1 MLRLNKLVI
10 WNRILG
16 FVTVLF
22 ASSQGIADIAR
33 DAQGSLST
41 RLKELDRVLL
51 EFEQYDASQQL
62 IQRGRLYLVQPGQ
75 FRMETDPASVLVV
88 SDGTDVFEV
97 DYLLEQVTV
106 YSLNDEVRTSPL
118 GLFLAPAE
126 ALLEY
131 EVVEGFGTTNDA
143 SAVHSAGDHA
153 ATSEE
158 IASIKTFVLFP
169 NQDNQ
174 YVTRADLRFEDG
186 WPAALDIAVA
196 GGGSMRFRFVGHS
209 ELTTIDPDWFLAPP
223 VGGLEII
230 DHRSLTPS
238 KAPPTASNAPN
249 E

>member
-1 MLRLNKLVI
+1 MAPVKFSLMHRRNKLVI

-22 ASSQGIADIAR
+22 VSSQGIADIAH
-33 DAQGSLST
+33 DAHGSLST
-41 RLKELDRVLL
+41 YLKGLDRVVL
-51 EFEQYDASQQL
+51 EFEQYDVSQQL

-131 EVVEGFGTTNDA
+131 EVVEGAGYPSDA
-143 SAVHSAGDHA
+143 HAVRALGDA

-158 IASIKTFVLFP
+158 IDSIKAFVLFP

-186 WPAALDIAVA
+186 WPVTLDIAVA
-196 GGGSMRFRFVGHS
+196 GGGYMHFLFVGHS

-223 VGGLEII
+223 VGALEFI
-230 DHRSLTPS
+230 DHRSPTVSNPS
-238 KAPPTASNAPN
+238 N

>member
-10 WNRILG
+10 WNCILG

-22 ASSQGIADIAR
+22 VSSQGIAGIAL
-33 DAQGSLST
+33 DAKGSLST

-62 IQRGRLYLVQPGQ
+62 IQHGRLYLVQPGQ

-131 EVVEGFGTTNDA
+131 EVVEGFGATNDA

-186 WPAALDIAVA
+186 WPAALDITVA

-230 DHRSLTPS
+230 DHRSLTAS
-238 KAPPTASNAPN
+238 KAPPTATNAPN

>member
-1 MLRLNKLVI
+1 MRRRNKLAV

-16 FVTVLF
+16 FVVVLF
-22 ASSQGIADIAR
+22 VSGQGIADIVPE
-33 DAQGSLST
+33 GHSSLST
-41 RLKELDRVLL
+41 HLKGLDRVLL
-51 EFEQYDASQQL
+51 EFEQYDVSQQL

-106 YSLNDEVRTSPL
+106 YSLNDEVITSPL

-131 EVVEGFGTTNDA
+131 EVVKGAGYPSDA
-143 SAVHSAGDHA
+143 HAVRALGDA

-158 IASIKTFVLFP
+158 IDSIKTFVLFP

-186 WPAALDIAVA
+186 WPVTLDIAVA
-196 GGGSMRFRFVGHS
+196 GGGYMHFLFVGHS
-209 ELTTIDPDWFLAPP
+209 ELATIDPDWFLAPP
-223 VGGLEII
+223 VGALEFI
-230 DHRSLTPS
+230 DHRS
-238 KAPPTASNAPN
+238 PTASNPPN

>member
-1 MLRLNKLVI
+1 MHRRNKLVI

-22 ASSQGIADIAR
+22 VSSQGIADTAL
-33 DAQGSLST
+33 DPNGSLST
-41 RLKELDRVLL
+41 HLKGLDRVLL
-51 EFEQYDASQQL
+51 EFEQYDVSQQL
-62 IQRGRLYLVQPGQ
+62 VQRGRLYLVQPGQ

-88 SDGTDVFEV
+88 SDGIDVFEV
-97 DYLLEQVTV
+97 DYLLEQVTM

-131 EVVEGFGTTNDA
+131 EVVEGVSATNDA
-143 SAVHSAGDHA
+143 YAVHAVGDDA
-153 ATSEE
+153 ATSKE
-158 IASIKTFVLFP
+158 IGSIKTFVLFP
-169 NQDNQ
+169 NPDNQ
-174 YVTRADLRFEDG
+174 YITRADLRFEDG
-186 WPAALDIAVA
+186 WPAALDIEVA

-230 DHRSLTPS
+230 DHRS
-238 KAPPTASNAPN
+238 PTASDAPN

>member
-1 MLRLNKLVI
+1 MHRRNNLVI

-22 ASSQGIADIAR
+22 VSSQGIADIAH
-33 DAQGSLST
+33 DAHGSLST
-41 RLKELDRVLL
+41 HLKGLDRVLL
-51 EFEQYDASQQL
+51 EFEQYDVSQQL

-131 EVVEGFGTTNDA
+131 EVVEGIG
-143 SAVHSAGDHA
+143 
-153 ATSEE
+153 ATSDAYAVPAAGMMRRQARRLLQSKRLCCFPTRTISMSPEL
-158 IASIKTFVLFP
+158 TF
-169 NQDNQ
+169 
-174 YVTRADLRFEDG
+174 DLRMG

-196 GGGSMRFRFVGHS
+196 GGGSMRFLFVGHS
-209 ELTTIDPDWFLAPP
+209 ELTTIDPDWFLAPS
-223 VGGLEII
+223 VGPLEVI
-230 DHRSLTPS
+230 DHRS
-238 KAPPTASNAPN
+238 PTASDAAN

>member
-22 ASSQGIADIAR
+22 ISSQGIADIAR
-33 DAQGSLST
+33 DAKGSLST
-41 RLKELDRVLL
+41 HLKELDRVLL
-51 EFEQYDASQQL
+51 EFEQYDASHQL
-62 IQRGRLYLVQPGQ
+62 IQHGRLYLVQPGQ

-131 EVVEGFGTTNDA
+131 EVVEGFGATNDA

-209 ELTTIDPDWFLAPP
+209 ELTIIDPDWFLAPP

-230 DHRSLTPS
+230 DHRSLTAS

>member
-10 WNRILG
+10 WNCILG
-16 FVTVLF
+16 FVTVLS
-22 ASSQGIADIAR
+22 ASSQGIADLAL
-33 DAQGSLST
+33 DAKGSLST
-41 RLKELDRVLL
+41 HLKELDRVLL

-62 IQRGRLYLVQPGQ
+62 IQHGRLYLVQPSQ

-131 EVVEGFGTTNDA
+131 EVLEGFGATNDA
-143 SAVHSAGDHA
+143 SAVHSEGDHA

-174 YVTRADLRFEDG
+174 YVTRAGLRFEDG
-186 WPAALDIAVA
+186 WPVALDIAVA

-230 DHRSLTPS
+230 DHRSLTAS

>member
-1 MLRLNKLVI
+1 MRRRNKLAV

-16 FVTVLF
+16 FVVVLF
-22 ASSQGIADIAR
+22 VPSQGIADIVLE
-33 DAQGSLST
+33 GHSSLST
-41 RLKELDRVLL
+41 HLKGLDRVLL
-51 EFEQYDASQQL
+51 EFEQYDVSQQL

-126 ALLEY
+126 ALVEY
-131 EVVEGFGTTNDA
+131 EVVEGAGYPSDGH
-143 SAVHSAGDHA
+143 AVRALGDA

-158 IASIKTFVLFP
+158 IDSIKAFVLFP

-186 WPAALDIAVA
+186 WPVTLDIAVA
-196 GGGSMRFRFVGHS
+196 GGGYMHFLFVGHS

-223 VGGLEII
+223 VGALEFI
-230 DHRSLTPS
+230 DHRS
-238 KAPPTASNAPN
+238 PTASNPPN

>member
-1 MLRLNKLVI
+1 MHRRNKFAV

-16 FVTVLF
+16 FVLVLF
-22 ASSQGIADIAR
+22 GSGQGIADIVP
-33 DAQGSLST
+33 DGHSSLSAH
-41 RLKELDRVLL
+41 LKGLDRVLL
-51 EFEQYDASQQL
+51 EFEQYDVSQQL

-106 YSLNDEVRTSPL
+106 YSLNDEVRRSPL

-131 EVVEGFGTTNDA
+131 EVLEG
-143 SAVHSAGDHA
+143 AGDPSDSHAVRALGDDA

-158 IASIKTFVLFP
+158 IDSIKTFALFP

-186 WPAALDIAVA
+186 WPATLDIAVA
-196 GGGSMRFRFVGHS
+196 GGGSMLFLFVGHS

-223 VGGLEII
+223 VGALEFI
-230 DHRSLTPS
+230 DHRS
-238 KAPPTASNAPN
+238 PTAFNPPN